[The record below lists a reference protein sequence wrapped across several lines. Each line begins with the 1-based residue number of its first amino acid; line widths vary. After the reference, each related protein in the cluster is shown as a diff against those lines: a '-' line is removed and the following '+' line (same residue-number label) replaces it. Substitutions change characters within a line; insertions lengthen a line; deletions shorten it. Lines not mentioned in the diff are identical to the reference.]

1 MKDLVD
7 IFESAELAEIRE
19 NEEEGLPPSSFSTIE
34 TED

>member
-1 MKDLVD
+1 VKDLVD

-19 NEEEGLPPSSFSTIE
+19 NEEEGLPPSSLIE